1 MKTNKTLI
9 TISLLLVLTLAIT
22 ACSSNDSNELK
33 PEGEA
38 GLQLSFNK
46 QSGISTQA
54 VDETI
59 EEKTTITEVKITV
72 YEKSDYDSNGTSAEV
87 VENKTGTGSSL
98 SDIGAI
104 ALYLP
109 ANQDYVIEAV
119 LSGEVTNDGTT
130 NSVTGI
136 YHGILDST
144 GVLQDKNTKE
154 ITVDVSLAKAQQ
166 LDVEISN
173 LAEQVGTTTD
183 IASMDVELWV
193 PTVGTV
199 TKNITSGQ
207 TVSFSSQDQLDNSSD
222 NLELLPTVAQVDIQL
237 KDSSG
242 DDIVKAGEF
251 GGEVL
256 LLPKQ
261 SQSLTVDQQPYLELD
276 KASVS
281 VDESGGAEDT
291 LTFSLTAAD
300 PDGDEVTLGIDDTT
314 KPSGASFDASTG
326 EFSWSPGTDQQGT
339 YEVVFTAESSGGSTQ
354 EMVTITVN
362 DKLDIDVNQIT
373 SPNAPVISSADYKNS
388 AVSLTVDSATG
399 NADYLVYRNTVDD
412 SAGAEPVSDVLVDV
426 TTWSDSSV
434 EEGNIYYYWVK
445 KYSSDGLS
453 SRLSNSVELD
463 NKAPSPATNV
473 NVSLAPDASADISW
487 DQGSDPN
494 FDHEEVIYKLENDD
508 NWKPVDQ
515 SATSPIR
522 YEGADGESVQFRVLT
537 FDDAGNSVS
546 TDPTTAKTL
555 DGTAPTAE
563 INSPTSTV
571 YVQSGSSISIDY
583 TATDANFETATLSG
597 YIPGETL
604 FRQEVNAGEG
614 NIESINIP
622 ADANERVY
630 YLKLIV
636 EDAAR
641 NSESVIK
648 GSIIK
653 VDDTAPIFNYVNSD
667 SEVYRNGTQIKVTA
681 DIGEPGL
688 TVSADFSNIDEQFEP
703 ENVTVT
709 DNSDGTYS
717 IEYPINYSNP
727 AADGTYTIPVTA
739 EDRAGNSTTDNS
751 LSVELDNTRP
761 SVNLDTLSDINADN
775 SDSYTISGSTE
786 ADATV
791 DVTLDDTMTTVTS
804 STVAES
810 DGTFSLTVDVSS
822 LTGAQ
827 VSIEVTATDDAG
839 NMDIESTN
847 VTNNDT
853 SN

>member
-9 TISLLLVLTLAIT
+9 TISLLLVLILAFT
-22 ACSSNDSNELK
+22 ACSSNDSNDLK

-38 GLQLSFNK
+38 GLQLSFNQ

-87 VENKTGTGSSL
+87 VESQTGNGSSL

-109 ANQDYVIEAV
+109 ANQDYVIEAA
-119 LSGEVTNDGTT
+119 LSGEVTNGETT
-130 NSVTGI
+130 NPVIGI

-154 ITVDVSLAKAQQ
+154 ITVDVSPAKAQQ

-222 NLELLPTVAQVDIQL
+222 NLELRPTVAQVDIQL
-237 KDSSG
+237 KDSQG
-242 DDIVKAGEF
+242 NDIVKAGEF

-256 LLPKQ
+256 FLPKQ

-314 KPSGASFDASTG
+314 KPSGASFDASAG
-326 EFSWSPGTDQQGT
+326 EFTWSPGTDQQGT

-373 SPNAPVISSADYKNS
+373 SPNAPTLKNASYDGS

-399 NADYLVYRNTVDD
+399 NADYLVYRNTSNDP
-412 SAGAEPVSDVLVDV
+412 SGAEPVSDGLVDV

-434 EEGNIYYYWVK
+434 EGGNTYYYWVK
-445 KYSSDGLS
+445 RYSADGLS
-453 SRLSNSVELD
+453 SELSNSLGETVPAGSVSEMSIDTSSVEEELGQYNLKISAAFND
-463 NKAPSPATNV
+463 GDSIDIVDSTAGIDETIEFVFFDSIGVWGIDVKFHSSSGDQGEEIKRIIENQLTDHDARFASSSNDDIIIDEKSPASGT
-473 NVSLAPDASADISW
+473 DI
-487 DQGSDPN
+487 
-494 FDHEEVIYKLENDD
+494 EM
-508 NWKPVDQ
+508 
-515 SATSPIR
+515 
-522 YEGADGESVQFRVLT
+522 
-537 FDDAGNSVS
+537 
-546 TDPTTAKTL
+546 
-555 DGTAPTAE
+555 
-563 INSPTSTV
+563 
-571 YVQSGSSISIDY
+571 
-583 TATDANFETATLSG
+583 
-597 YIPGETL
+597 
-604 FRQEVNAGEG
+604 
-614 NIESINIP
+614 
-622 ADANERVY
+622 
-630 YLKLIV
+630 
-636 EDAAR
+636 
-641 NSESVIK
+641 
-648 GSIIK
+648 
-653 VDDTAPIFNYVNSD
+653 
-667 SEVYRNGTQIKVTA
+667 
-681 DIGEPGL
+681 
-688 TVSADFSNIDEQFEP
+688 
-703 ENVTVT
+703 
-709 DNSDGTYS
+709 
-717 IEYPINYSNP
+717 
-727 AADGTYTIPVTA
+727 
-739 EDRAGNSTTDNS
+739 TTD
-751 LSVELDNTRP
+751 
-761 SVNLDTLSDINADN
+761 
-775 SDSYTISGSTE
+775 TISGGINFYKSIPSVKAQLGEYSFSVETPFVPGE
-786 ADATV
+786 KLVLEFVGDYGYNNETIVFDDSGADDFAIYA
-791 DVTLDDTMTTVTS
+791 VTND
-804 STVAES
+804 
-810 DGTFSLTVDVSS
+810 DVSS
-822 LTGAQ
+822 Q
-827 VSIEVTATDDAG
+827 VAEIVNILNNYSAIGLNHYEAIDNDPVIIINEDTDADG
-839 NMDIESTN
+839 KNVDINFT
-847 VTNNDT
+847 VQPIT
-853 SN
+853 SD